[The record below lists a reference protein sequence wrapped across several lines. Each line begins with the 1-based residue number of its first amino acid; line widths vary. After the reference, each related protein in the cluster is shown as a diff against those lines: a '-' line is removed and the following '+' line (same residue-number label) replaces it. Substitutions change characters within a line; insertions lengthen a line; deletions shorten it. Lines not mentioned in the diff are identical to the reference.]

1 MCICKR
7 LAQLCGSAGF
17 PKMLRPTLNHPC
29 VVMKHPI
36 YLLASTH
43 AGSQHIASLAWSDPI
58 VRIGTVDYLGYH
70 LQYKRWTLIL
80 QVVTP
85 LRDMID
91 EDRYP
96 YMAVTL
102 VT

>member
-1 MCICKR
+1 
-7 LAQLCGSAGF
+7 
-17 PKMLRPTLNHPC
+17 
-29 VVMKHPI
+29 MKHPI
-36 YLLASTH
+36 AIILVNTH

-58 VRIGTVDYLGYH
+58 VCTGAVDYH

-96 YMAVTL
+96 SMAVALIT
-102 VT
+102 